1 MPPNATRINKR
12 FCHGMPPDRS
22 EQRGAAADDRRGDHL
37 VGLPPRR
44 VEAGWRDRYRYQ
56 LLLRHRGHVDL
67 RPCRFARSERHK
79 RHMHRSTG
87 FRSDIAVDLQALV
100 GLELKD
106 VVGGREERAR
116 SAPIGQTN
124 QPGPSCRR

>member
-1 MPPNATRINKR
+1 MTDGVITSLD
-12 FCHGMPPDRS
+12 F
-22 EQRGAAADDRRGDHL
+22 
-37 VGLPPRR
+37 
-44 VEAGWRDRYRYQ
+44 
-56 LLLRHRGHVDL
+56 
-67 RPCRFARSERHK
+67 K

-124 QPGPSCRR
+124 QPGRSCRR